1 MTTAAQSPRA
11 VTVRAADYLA
21 GELARAGVTHM
32 FGVGGANIEDL
43 YDAVHRGGTVR
54 GVVAKHE
61 FSAVT
66 MADGYARTTGRLG
79 VVAATSGGGAMN
91 LVPGLAEAY
100 ASRVPLLALVGQPPT
115 AQEGRG
121 AFQDTSGKG
130 DSFDAGEVFTPIS
143 RFCDKVADADAL
155 VELLRRAI
163 EAAQAEPRG
172 PAVLLLPKDVQQA
185 LLPWPGHEPDAT
197 ASTASADST
206 ASSASRASTA
216 PATSTALMAP
226 TASTASTGS
235 TASPVPTA
243 STTPLDPAALAAASD
258 ILRGA
263 DTVLVIA
270 GEGVAAADARPELAA
285 LARGLGAWVAV
296 TPDAK
301 DVFDNRDPRFAGV
314 AGVMGHANVEDCL
327 RRADVCL
334 LVGTRLPLLARG
346 GLEEALAA
354 TDVVCLDAETPFVA
368 ATALGGHLRDALRAV
383 TGRLGSAPRACP
395 PHAGPLP
402 APLPVPGPDSPD
414 TDTAMDG
421 DSETDT
427 DTDAD
432 AGASTIPFPRA
443 LAAVEAALPED
454 AHVFV
459 DAGNTGASAV
469 HLLPAP
475 RHGRFVVALG
485 MGGMGYTFG
494 AGIGAA
500 LATGRRTY
508 VLAGD
513 GAFFMHGAEV
523 HTAVE
528 HSAPVTFVVFN
539 NNAHAMCVL
548 REEFLQGGV
557 RDDDLFRRTDIAAGM
572 TAAFPSL
579 DVTGAENATQLRE
592 ALLRAN
598 TGVGPAFVA
607 LDCDPREV
615 PPFLPFQPFTE
626 APGSAGR
633 ARRAEQADNRAEPA
647 DNRAEQAETRAEQAD
662 KEETSDER
670 RVVHVG

>member
-1 MTTAAQSPRA
+1 MTTAADAIRA
-11 VTVRAADYLA
+11 GTVRMADYLA
-21 GELARAGVTHM
+21 DELARAGVTHM

-115 AQEGRG
+115 VQEGRG

-143 RFCDKVADADAL
+143 RFCARVEDADSL
-155 VELLRRAI
+155 TELLPMAI
-163 EAAQAEPRG
+163 AAAMTEPRG

-185 LLPWPGHEPDAT
+185 RIRRPDRDRPRPAGTQAT
-197 ASTASADST
+197 RPAGPQLTRHAATPSTG
-206 ASSASRASTA
+206 
-216 PATSTALMAP
+216 AP
-226 TASTASTGS
+226 TASTAPARPA
-235 TASPVPTA
+235 ASSPLPTQTQTPAPTPA
-243 STTPLDPAALAAASD
+243 SSATPLDAAALTEVSD
-258 ILRGA
+258 ILRRAG
-263 DTVLVIA
+263 TVLVIA
-270 GEGVAAADARPELAA
+270 GEGVAAADARAELSA
-285 LARGLGAWVAV
+285 LARNLGAWVAV

-301 DVFDNRDPRFAGV
+301 DVFDNRDPQFAGV
-314 AGVMGHANVEDCL
+314 AGVMGHANVGDCL

-354 TDVVCLDAETPFVA
+354 TDVVCLDSERPFVA
-368 ATALGGHLRDALRAV
+368 GTALGGNLRDALRAV
-383 TGRLGSAPRACP
+383 TGRLAPGPRACP
-395 PHAGPLP
+395 RHSGPLP
-402 APLPVPGPDSPD
+402 APVAGPDSP
-414 TDTAMDG
+414 AAHG
-421 DSETDT
+421 RI
-427 DTDAD
+427 
-432 AGASTIPFPRA
+432 IPYPQA

-513 GAFFMHGAEV
+513 GAFFMHGSEV
-523 HTAVE
+523 HTAIE

-557 RDDDLFRRTDIAAGM
+557 RDDDLFGRTDIAAGM
-572 TAAFPSL
+572 AAAFPSL
-579 DVTGAENATQLRE
+579 DVTGAENAAQLRE
-592 ALLRAN
+592 ALLRGN

-607 LDCDPREV
+607 LDCDPNEI
-615 PPFLPFQPFTE
+615 PPFLPFQPFTR
-626 APGSAGR
+626 ATGDTDR
-633 ARRAEQADNRAEPA
+633 ARRAERADS
-647 DNRAEQAETRAEQAD
+647 
-662 KEETSDER
+662 KETSDER
-670 RVVHVG
+670 RVVRTG

>member
-1 MTTAAQSPRA
+1 MTITTSDEPEAG
-11 VTVRAADYLA
+11 TVRLVDFVAY
-21 GELARAGVTHM
+21 ELARAGVTHV

-100 ASRVPLLALVGQPPT
+100 ASRVPVLALVGQPPT
-115 AQEGRG
+115 GQEGHG

-130 DSFDAGEVFTPIS
+130 DSFDAGEVFRPIS
-143 RFCDKVADADAL
+143 RFCARVDDADSF
-155 VELLRRAI
+155 VELLPRALA
-163 EAAQAEPRG
+163 AAQADPRG

-185 LLPWPGHEPDAT
+185 RIRLPGRDQVPAPAQ
-197 ASTASADST
+197 ASGGSIPAPALTSGGPTPTPAHDLPIPAP
-206 ASSASRASTA
+206 TA
-216 PATSTALMAP
+216 PAIR
-226 TASTASTGS
+226 
-235 TASPVPTA
+235 
-243 STTPLDPAALAAASD
+243 LDSAALAKVSD
-258 ILRGA
+258 ILRRA
-263 DTVLVIA
+263 DRILVIA
-270 GEGVAAADARPELAA
+270 GEGVAAADARAELAE
-285 LARGLGAWVAV
+285 LARSLGAWVAV

-346 GLEEALAA
+346 GLEQALAA
-354 TDVVCLDAETPFVA
+354 TDVVCLGPEPPFVS
-368 ATALGGHLRDALRAV
+368 ATALGGDLRDALRAV
-383 TGRLGSAPRACP
+383 TVRLPSRPHDCP
-395 PHAGPLP
+395 EHSGPLP
-402 APLPVPGPDSPD
+402 TVMAGP
-414 TDTAMDG
+414 
-421 DSETDT
+421 
-427 DTDAD
+427 
-432 AGASTIPFPRA
+432 ASSAARGRTIPYPQA
-443 LAAVEAALPED
+443 VAAVQAALPQD

-459 DAGNTGASAV
+459 DAGNAGASAV

-513 GAFFMHGAEV
+513 GSFFMHGMEV

-528 HSAPVTFVVFN
+528 YAAPVTFVIFN
-539 NNAHAMCVL
+539 NDAHAMCAL

-557 RDDDLFRRTDIAAGM
+557 RSDDLFRRTDIAAGVA
-572 TAAFPSL
+572 AAFPSL
-579 DVTGAENATQLRE
+579 DVTGAENAAQLRN
-592 ALLRAN
+592 ALLRGN
-598 TGVGPAFVA
+598 TGIGPAFVA
-607 LDCDPREV
+607 LDCDPEEV
-615 PPFLPFQPFTE
+615 PPFLPFQPFAE
-626 APGSAGR
+626 ATGST
-633 ARRAEQADNRAEPA
+633 QHADS
-647 DNRAEQAETRAEQAD
+647 
-662 KEETSDER
+662 KESPDER

>member
-1 MTTAAQSPRA
+1 MTTAADVPDA
-11 VTVRAADYLA
+11 GTVRMVDYLA
-21 GELARAGVTHM
+21 GELARAGVTHL

-43 YDAVHRGGTVR
+43 YDAVHRGGAVR

-66 MADGYARTTGRLG
+66 MADGYARTTRRLG

-115 AQEGRG
+115 VQEGHG

-143 RFCDKVADADAL
+143 RFCARVEDADSL
-155 VELLRRAI
+155 VELLPLAM
-163 EAAQAEPRG
+163 AAARTEPRG

-185 LLPWPGHEPDAT
+185 RIPWHGQGDP
-197 ASTASADST
+197 
-206 ASSASRASTA
+206 
-216 PATSTALMAP
+216 AP
-226 TASTASTGS
+226 TGAVQTG
-235 TASPVPTA
+235 AVPPGNAQPGSVRAEPGQRGSVRAEAAQRGSVRTGG
-243 STTPLDPAALAAASD
+243 TPAEAARTGATLVGVGVGVGAAPKPAALSQAAVTEVSD

-263 DTVLVIA
+263 STVLVIA
-270 GEGVAAADARPELAA
+270 GEGVAAADARTELSR
-285 LARGLGAWVAV
+285 LARRLGAWVAV

-314 AGVMGHANVEDCL
+314 AGVMGHANVEHCL

-346 GLEEALAA
+346 GLERALAA
-354 TDVVCLDAETPFVA
+354 TEVVCLDVEEPFVPG
-368 ATALGGHLRDALRAV
+368 TALVGDLRDALRAV
-383 TGRLGSAPRACP
+383 TERLASSPRACP
-395 PHAGPLP
+395 RHPGPLP
-402 APLPVPGPDSPD
+402 APAVRPDSP
-414 TDTAMDG
+414 AVQG
-421 DSETDT
+421 RIVPY
-427 DTDAD
+427 AQ
-432 AGASTIPFPRA
+432 A
-443 LAAVEAALPED
+443 LTAVEEALPED

-539 NNAHAMCVL
+539 NNAHAMCAL

-557 RDDDLFRRTDIAAGM
+557 RDDDVFGRTDIAAGVA
-572 TAAFPSL
+572 AAFPSL
-579 DVTGAENATQLRE
+579 DVTGAESAAHLRE
-592 ALLRAN
+592 ALLRGNA
-598 TGVGPAFVA
+598 GAGPAFVA

-615 PPFLPFQPFTE
+615 PPFLPFQPF
-626 APGSAGR
+626 AR
-633 ARRAEQADNRAEPA
+633 ATGPADRAEHADH
-647 DNRAEQAETRAEQAD
+647 
-662 KEETSDER
+662 KENADER
-670 RVVHVG
+670 RVVRAG